1 MPPARYLDAC
11 VSELW
16 VQFRMFPTITTSCA
30 TPWAHCVYTPSLHTH
45 IYIYLRIKSKG
56 NVSLFF
62 LHPLSLCRRLFGRRE
77 GEKKRGHRSM
87 SRSIYLAAIAEKL
100 DGEIDVTAT
109 ASQVEADGRKSKGP
123 L

>member
-1 MPPARYLDAC
+1 
-11 VSELW
+11 
-16 VQFRMFPTITTSCA
+16 
-30 TPWAHCVYTPSLHTH
+30 
-45 IYIYLRIKSKG
+45 
-56 NVSLFF
+56 
-62 LHPLSLCRRLFGRRE
+62 
-77 GEKKRGHRSM
+77 M